1 MSWAEF
7 AHTTVFIL
15 AWSAL
20 CRGSAWAEG
29 SPVLQASHRQVA
41 LRMLEARHMA
51 KGARIPCLRV
61 KMACDVT
68 FLVGY

>member
-15 AWSAL
+15 AWSDL

-29 SPVLQASHRQVA
+29 SPVLQPSHIEVA

-51 KGARIPCLRV
+51 KGARIPCLIV
-61 KMACDVT
+61 KIGT
-68 FLVGY
+68 LTYLVGY